1 MSELVERVR
10 SSKTALRRSQVGKVV
25 VFVLQRRLATIA
37 VGLLGLYVV
46 LGVFGPHLAPYDP
59 NQTDLTQRFQPPSV
73 QHPFG
78 TDNLGRDVLSRL
90 VVGTRLS
97 LVQGFGSA
105 ALAFASG
112 TVLGTLAGYYSDTW
126 VDTVIMRAMDVIF
139 TFPVLVL
146 ALALIGGFQFERPT
160 VGPVALSNLV
170 LLIIVLTLITIPRI
184 ARVSRSTVITEA
196 NETYV
201 DSKVL
206 LGENPLRIMFVDIQK
221 NALGPV
227 VVITVIRAG
236 YNILI
241 GAGLSFL
248 GYGIRPPRSDWG
260 LMLAQAEQYVLSG
273 YWWLAVIPGVAIL
286 SAVVAINL
294 LGDAY
299 RDYLDPSLR
308 L

>member
-10 SSKTALRRSQVGKVV
+10 SSGTDLRNSRVGEVV
-25 VFVLQRRLATIA
+25 VFILQRRLATIA
-37 VGLLGLYVV
+37 VGLLGFYVV

-105 ALAFASG
+105 ALAFVSG

-146 ALALIGGFQFERPT
+146 ALALLGGFQFERPT

-206 LGENPLRIMFVDIQK
+206 LGESPLRIMFVDIQK

-227 VVITVIRAG
+227 IVITVIRAG

-260 LMLAQAEQYVLSG
+260 LMLAEAEQYVLSG